1 MRIGRRRRDEDD
13 ARRTS
18 RKYPFRSVP
27 LSKFELV
34 VFPPLVTRR
43 HTMPS
48 RPRTRERA
56 LQPVAL
62 DDLFDFEDVVEI
74 DYGEADLAGSEAE
87 AEAEE
92 EEEEDG
98 QAPGS
103 DGEEG
108 DGQEQE
114 RLVDGGPP
122 ARARVSPVAAAGAA
136 AERAT
141 TPTCPVC
148 MDPWTSQGPHRIR

>member
-1 MRIGRRRRDEDD
+1 
-13 ARRTS
+13 
-18 RKYPFRSVP
+18 
-27 LSKFELV
+27 
-34 VFPPLVTRR
+34 
-43 HTMPS
+43 
-48 RPRTRERA
+48 
-56 LQPVAL
+56 VAL
-62 DDLFDFEDVVEI
+62 DDPFEDVVEI

>member
-1 MRIGRRRRDEDD
+1 
-13 ARRTS
+13 
-18 RKYPFRSVP
+18 
-27 LSKFELV
+27 
-34 VFPPLVTRR
+34 
-43 HTMPS
+43 MPS

-62 DDLFDFEDVVEI
+62 DDLFEDVVEI

-87 AEAEE
+87 AEEE
-92 EEEEDG
+92 EEEEEGSDDG
-98 QAPGS
+98 GASEEEEDGEASGS
-103 DGEEG
+103 DGEGG

>member
-1 MRIGRRRRDEDD
+1 VHADEDD
-13 ARRTS
+13 ETRTTRAALPAS
-18 RKYPFRSVP
+18 IRSVP
-27 LSKFELV
+27 LSKFEPV

-62 DDLFDFEDVVEI
+62 DDLFEDVVEI

-98 QAPGS
+98 QASGS